1 VSADAGSVPDR
12 VVVVGASAGGLTTA
26 EALRRR
32 GYKGDITVV
41 GNEAHLPYDRPPL
54 SKQMLTGELEPEQ
67 LLLRPAADIDALR
80 MDLRLGETATGVD
93 LSARTVALAG
103 GETVGY
109 DALVVATGVRP
120 RRLPDTEGVRGVHVL
135 RTLEDAVTLKE
146 RLRPGRRLVVVGA
159 GFIGAEAAAAARGLG
174 LEVTLL
180 EPAPVPLAHAVGEE
194 VGRALTRAHRDHGVD
209 LRTGVAVEAVL
220 SRGGDVTG
228 VRLTDG
234 SEVAGQDI
242 VVGIGSHPNTEW
254 LQDSGLPLDDGLV
267 CDEFSMAVPCVYG
280 VGDVA
285 RWHNPL
291 FGVTM
296 RIEHRT
302 NAAEQGLAVARNLLE
317 PGARRPFAPVP
328 YFWSDQYDMK
338 IQAYGY
344 LRGNAEVAVVEGDLG
359 ARRFIAAYRNGDHV
373 VGIVAVNMPPKALR
387 AWRAAIAARQAWSA
401 AVGGTLASA

>member
-1 VSADAGSVPDR
+1 MSAEVGSVGDR
-12 VVVVGASAGGLTTA
+12 VVVVGASAGGLATA
-26 EALRRR
+26 EALRRL
-32 GYKGDITVV
+32 GYQGDVTLV
-41 GNEAHLPYDRPPL
+41 GNEPHLPYDRPPL
-54 SKQMLTGELEPEQ
+54 SKKILTGELDPDQ
-67 LLLRPAADIDALR
+67 LLLRPPADIDALGV
-80 MDLRLGETATGVD
+80 DLRLGVTATGVD
-93 LSARTVALAG
+93 LQNRIVALAG
-103 GETVGY
+103 GARVGY
-109 DALVVATGVRP
+109 DSLVVATGVRP
-120 RRLPDTEGVRGVHVL
+120 RRLPGTEGVRGVHVL
-135 RTLEDAVTLKE
+135 RTLEDALTLKE
-146 RLRPGRRLVVVGA
+146 RLRPGRSLVVVGA

-194 VGRALTRAHRDHGVD
+194 VGRALTRAHRDHDVD
-209 LRTGVAVEAVL
+209 LRTGVAVENVL
-220 SRGGDVTG
+220 SHDGEVTG

-234 SEVAGQDI
+234 SEVAAQDV

-254 LQDSGLPLDDGLV
+254 LSDSGLLLDDGVV
-267 CDEFSMAVPCVYG
+267 CDEFSMAAPGVYG

-291 FGVTM
+291 FGAAM

-344 LRGNAEVAVVEGDLG
+344 LHGHDEVAVVDGDL
-359 ARRFIAAYRNGDHV
+359 ASRRFIAAYRNGSHL
-373 VGIVAVNMPPKALR
+373 VGALSVNMPPKTLR
-387 AWRAAIAARQAWSA
+387 TWRAAVATRQRWTAATS
-401 AVGGTLASA
+401 GTLTSA